1 MNQSP
6 GGVNDKKFKKS
17 LSKIDTFESDVIFI
31 DVGTEKQPYYQ
42 SNDIKGRTTEVL

>member
-1 MNQSP
+1 MTKKLK
-6 GGVNDKKFKKS
+6 KKFIKNRIFK
-17 LSKIDTFESDVIFI
+17 SDVIFI